1 MFRNLKK
8 INLDVYKSCYNAW
21 LVGTAGLRTAAPDFL
36 EIACIQNVVV
46 SYHNLI
52 VYINNIQCDDDIEED
67 FIEKNKFFE
76 CTEIIGQSLDVIK
89 QISIFTED
97 KELFTEGV
105 KINEFGQFME
115 VMSCFDDLLCKMTGG
130 SKKAHDL
137 IHEYWSKKTK
147 ENDDLEVLW
156 EKLENL
162 EELDYFDEK
171 F

>member
-21 LVGTAGLRTAAPDFL
+21 LVGTAGLRAAAPDFL

-67 FIEKNKFFE
+67 YIEKDKFLE
-76 CTEIIGQSLDVIK
+76 CVKTIDQSLAVIR

-105 KINEFGQFME
+105 KINEFGLFME
-115 VMSCFDDLLCKMTGG
+115 VMSCFDNLLCKTVGG
-130 SKKAHDL
+130 DEKAHNL
-137 IHEYWSKKTK
+137 IHEYRSKKTK
-147 ENDDLEVLW
+147 KSDDLNILW

-162 EELDYFDEK
+162 EELRLFNEK

>member
-8 INLDVYKSCYNAW
+8 INLDVYKTCYNDW
-21 LVGTAGLRTAAPDFL
+21 LVYTAGLRAVAPDFL
-36 EIACIQNVVV
+36 DMACIQNVVV

-52 VYINNIQCDDDIEED
+52 VYINNIQCDDDIEEEY
-67 FIEKNKFFE
+67 IEKDKFFE
-76 CTEIIGQSLDVIK
+76 CVEVIGQSLDIIK

-115 VMSCFDDLLCKMTGG
+115 VMSCFDDLLCKTVGG
-130 SKKAHDL
+130 GEKAHDL
-137 IHEYWSKKTK
+137 IREYRSKKIK
-147 ENDDLEVLW
+147 KNDDLEVLW

-162 EELDYFDEK
+162 KELELFK
-171 F
+171 

>member
-21 LVGTAGLRTAAPDFL
+21 LVGTAGLRAAAPDFL
-36 EIACIQNVVV
+36 NLACIQNVVV

-67 FIEKNKFFE
+67 YIEKDKFFE
-76 CTEIIGQSLDVIK
+76 CVKTIDQSLAVIR

-105 KINEFGQFME
+105 KINEFGLFME
-115 VMSCFDDLLCKMTGG
+115 VMSCFDDLLCKTVGG
-130 SKKAHDL
+130 GEKAHDL
-137 IHEYWSKKTK
+137 ICEYRSKKIK
-147 ENDDLEVLW
+147 KNDDLEVLW

-162 EELDYFDEK
+162 KELELFK
-171 F
+171 